1 MSHPDVSSSL
11 NEQLERVAIKRK
23 ARAIAVAIHDLET
36 DFRFSLSG
44 DRWFHAA
51 STIKVAVL
59 LAVFRAADESRL
71 RLDDSLHVRNRFF
84 SAGDGSIFHVTPDR
98 DATPELYHSIG
109 RTARISS
116 LAHAM
121 ISGSSNLATNLLLD
135 FVGVEYA
142 RKVLRDAQV
151 HSVELRRGVEDHAAH
166 EQGINNEATANG
178 LVTLLSAI
186 RGDFLSNESK
196 QEVIRILLEQRFN
209 SMIPAR
215 LPAHAAVAQKT
226 RLAPHFT
233 LAELMLVDCREAT
246 LLLTQFPH
254 YVPCAI
260 VVLARFL
267 EDFRR
272 EVDAPVFISANGGY
286 RSPAHRIG
294 GAKSIHAWG
303 TAANI
308 YRVGDSFLDDAR
320 AIEKYR
326 AIAAS
331 LSPVVFARPFG
342 RERGQTDDHLH
353 IDLGFVSL
361 TPRESTEAS

>member
-59 LAVFRAADESRL
+59 LAVFRAADESLL

-84 SAGDGSIFHVTPDR
+84 SAADGSIFHVTPDR

-215 LPAHAAVAQKT
+215 LPPHAAVAHKT
-226 RLAPHFT
+226 GEISTACHDIGIVYLP
-233 LAELMLVDCREAT
+233 EREPYIAVI
-246 LLLTQFPH
+246 LTEFD
-254 YVPCAI
+254 AD
-260 VVLARFL
+260 RNG
-267 EDFRR
+267 RR
-272 EVDAPVFISANGGY
+272 ETVAAISEL
-286 RSPAHRIG
+286 
-294 GAKSIHAWG
+294 
-303 TAANI
+303 I
-308 YRVGDSFLDDAR
+308 YRCLSGD
-320 AIEKYR
+320 
-326 AIAAS
+326 
-331 LSPVVFARPFG
+331 
-342 RERGQTDDHLH
+342 
-353 IDLGFVSL
+353 VSKAN
-361 TPRESTEAS
+361 EN